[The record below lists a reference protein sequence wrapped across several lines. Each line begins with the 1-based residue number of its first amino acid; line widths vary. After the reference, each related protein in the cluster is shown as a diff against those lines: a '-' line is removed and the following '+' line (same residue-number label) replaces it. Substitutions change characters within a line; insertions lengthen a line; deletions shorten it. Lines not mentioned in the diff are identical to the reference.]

1 VAPVAHRPRRLPAE
15 LAGAAE
21 LEVAARPPILCRV
34 VPRVLVVDD
43 QRDLAETLADGL
55 CDRGYDAIACDS
67 SSDAAK
73 RLGTEPFDALVTD
86 LRMPNVDGM
95 ALLALSRQAA
105 PERPVIVMTAYGAI
119 ETAVDAIRQGAFH
132 YLTKPFALEELA
144 LFLGRALDDVRMR
157 REAQSLRAALRETV
171 GLGSLVAASV
181 AMREVFDLAA
191 RVADAATPVLIV
203 GETGTGKSALARAIH
218 ATSGRAGRPFV
229 AVNCAALPEALLE
242 SELFGHVKGAF
253 TGATSARAGLFAEA
267 DGGTLLLDEVGEMS
281 PALQAKLLHVIES
294 GTVRAVGAAKE
305 RQVDTRVLA
314 ATHRDLPERVRSGA
328 FREDL
333 LYRLDVVT
341 IQIPPLRHRRE
352 DVPLLVER
360 MLADA
365 KAKHPRSVVERLA
378 PDAMQKLM
386 DHAWPGNVRE
396 LAHAIERVVLLG
408 REAEARA
415 SDLPAGVTSGPPPE
429 MPSVLEGG
437 VLPIREVQRRYA
449 AWALERLGGRKAR
462 TAEALG
468 VDVKTLSKWLGA
480 E

>member
-1 VAPVAHRPRRLPAE
+1 VR
-15 LAGAAE
+15 
-21 LEVAARPPILCRV
+21 PILV
-34 VPRVLVVDD
+34 AVLPRVLVVDD
-43 QRDLAETLADGL
+43 EPDMAETLADGL
-55 CDRGYDAIACDS
+55 RDRGFDATACDS
-67 SSDAAK
+67 STDASK
-73 RLGTEPFDALVTD
+73 RLSADTIDALVTD
-86 LRMPNVDGM
+86 LRMPKVDGM
-95 ALLALSRQAA
+95 ALLALSRQVA

-132 YLTKPFALEELA
+132 YLTKPFAVEELS
-144 LFLGRALDDVRMR
+144 LFLGRALDDVRVR
-157 REAQSLRAALRETV
+157 REARSLRAALRETA
-171 GLGSLVAASV
+171 GLGTLVAASV

-218 ATSGRAGRPFV
+218 ATSVRASGAFV
-229 AVNCAALPEALLE
+229 AVNCAALPETLLE

-253 TGATSARAGLFAEA
+253 TGATSARGGLFAEA

-281 PALQAKLLHVIES
+281 TALQAKLLHVIES
-294 GTVRAVGAAKE
+294 RAVRAVGAAKE
-305 RQVDTRVLA
+305 RQVDTRILA
-314 ATHRDLPERVRSGA
+314 ATHRDLHERVRSGA

-341 IQIPPLRHRRE
+341 IQVPPLRHRRE

-365 KAKHPRSVVERLA
+365 KAKHPRSVVERLG
-378 PDAMQKLM
+378 PDAMQKLI

-408 REAEARA
+408 RDVEAGAG
-415 SDLPAGVTSGPPPE
+415 DLPPSVTTGPPPE
-429 MPSVLEGG
+429 MPDVLEGG

-449 AWALERLGGRKAR
+449 AWALEKLGGRKAR

-468 VDVKTLSKWLGA
+468 VDVKTLSKWLAG

>member
-1 VAPVAHRPRRLPAE
+1 MR
-15 LAGAAE
+15 
-21 LEVAARPPILCRV
+21 PILV
-34 VPRVLVVDD
+34 AVLPRVLVVDD
-43 QRDLAETLADGL
+43 EPDMAETLADGL
-55 CDRGYDAIACDS
+55 RDRGFDATACDS
-67 SSDAAK
+67 STDASK
-73 RLGTEPFDALVTD
+73 RLSADTIDALVTD
-86 LRMPNVDGM
+86 LRMPKVDGM
-95 ALLALSRQAA
+95 ALLALSRQVA

-132 YLTKPFALEELA
+132 YLTKPFAVEELS
-144 LFLGRALDDVRMR
+144 LFLGRALDDVRVR
-157 REAQSLRAALRETV
+157 REARSLRAALRETA
-171 GLGSLVAASV
+171 GLGTLVAASV

-218 ATSGRAGRPFV
+218 ATSVRASGAFV
-229 AVNCAALPEALLE
+229 AVNCAALPETLLE

-253 TGATSARAGLFAEA
+253 TGATSARGGLFAEA

-281 PALQAKLLHVIES
+281 TALQAKLLHVIES
-294 GTVRAVGAAKE
+294 RAVRAVGAAKE
-305 RQVDTRVLA
+305 RQVDTRILA
-314 ATHRDLPERVRSGA
+314 ATHRDLHERVRSGA

-341 IQIPPLRHRRE
+341 IQVPPLRHRRE

-365 KAKHPRSVVERLA
+365 KAKHPRSVVERLG
-378 PDAMQKLM
+378 PDAMQKLI

-408 REAEARA
+408 RDVEAGAG
-415 SDLPAGVTSGPPPE
+415 DLPPSVTTGPPPE
-429 MPSVLEGG
+429 MPDVLEGG

-449 AWALERLGGRKAR
+449 AWALEKLGGRKAR

-468 VDVKTLSKWLGA
+468 VDVKTLSKWLAG

>member
-1 VAPVAHRPRRLPAE
+1 
-15 LAGAAE
+15 
-21 LEVAARPPILCRV
+21 
-34 VPRVLVVDD
+34 LVVDD
-43 QRDLAETLADGL
+43 EPDMAETLADGL
-55 CDRGYDAIACDS
+55 RDRGFDATACDS
-67 SSDAAK
+67 STDASK
-73 RLGTEPFDALVTD
+73 RLSADTIDALVTD
-86 LRMPNVDGM
+86 LRMPKVDGM
-95 ALLALSRQAA
+95 ALLALSRQVA

-132 YLTKPFALEELA
+132 YLTKPFAVEELS
-144 LFLGRALDDVRMR
+144 LFLGRALDDVRVR
-157 REAQSLRAALRETV
+157 REARSLRAALRETA
-171 GLGSLVAASV
+171 GLGTLVAASV

-218 ATSGRAGRPFV
+218 ATSVRASGAFV
-229 AVNCAALPEALLE
+229 AVNCAALPETLLE

-253 TGATSARAGLFAEA
+253 TGATSARGGLFAEA

-281 PALQAKLLHVIES
+281 TALQAKLLHVIES
-294 GTVRAVGAAKE
+294 RAVRAVGAAKE
-305 RQVDTRVLA
+305 RQVDTRILA
-314 ATHRDLPERVRSGA
+314 ATHRDLHERVRSGA

-341 IQIPPLRHRRE
+341 IQVPPLRHRRE

-365 KAKHPRSVVERLA
+365 KAKHPRSVVERLG
-378 PDAMQKLM
+378 PDAMQKLI

-408 REAEARA
+408 RDVEAGAG
-415 SDLPAGVTSGPPPE
+415 DLPPSVTTGPPPE
-429 MPSVLEGG
+429 MPDVLEGG

-449 AWALERLGGRKAR
+449 AWALEKLGGRKAR

-468 VDVKTLSKWLGA
+468 VDVKTLSKWLAG